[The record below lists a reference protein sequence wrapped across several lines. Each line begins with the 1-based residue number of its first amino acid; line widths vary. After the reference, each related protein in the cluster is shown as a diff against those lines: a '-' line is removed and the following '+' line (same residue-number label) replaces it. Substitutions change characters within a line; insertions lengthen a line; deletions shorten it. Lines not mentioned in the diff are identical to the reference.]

1 MSDEPAARLERDDEL
16 PPGWDYNPSAWSQRI
31 PIVVLGIFAMFVA
44 LYLSAWQ
51 FEWVDSVWD
60 PVFGDGTEKVL
71 DSELS
76 HLFPIPDALL
86 GALGYLIDWVFGI
99 VGGTRRYKTMPW
111 TVVVLGIGI
120 IPFGMTSIFL
130 GLAMPT
136 IVGAGCFLCAVNAV
150 IAVVMIPF
158 AWDEIWLSLR
168 AMRSMMRNGASFW
181 DAFTGRA
188 SHLAFQ
194 EG

>member
-1 MSDEPAARLERDDEL
+1 MNDEPAARPEREDEL
-16 PPGWDYNPSAWSQRI
+16 PPGWNYNPSAWGQRI
-31 PIVVLGIFAMFVA
+31 PIIVLGIFAMFVA
-44 LYLSAWQ
+44 LYLAAWQ

-71 DSELS
+71 DSKLS

-130 GLAMPT
+130 ALAMPT
-136 IVGAGCFLCAVNAV
+136 IVGAGCFLCALNAV

-181 DAFTGRA
+181 DAFSGRA
-188 SHLAFQ
+188 AHLAFQ
-194 EG
+194 ED

>member
-1 MSDEPAARLERDDEL
+1 MSDGSAGQSGDTDEL
-16 PPGWDYNPSAWSQRI
+16 PPGWEYNPSAWSERI
-31 PIVVLGIFAMFVA
+31 PIIVLGIFAMLVA
-44 LYLSAWQ
+44 FYLSAWQ
-51 FEWVDSVWD
+51 FGWVDSVWD
-60 PVFGDGTEKVL
+60 PLFGTGTEAVL
-71 DSELS
+71 DSKLS

-99 VGGTRRYKTMPW
+99 VGGTKRYKTMPW
-111 TVVVLGIGI
+111 AVVVLGIGI

-130 GLAMPT
+130 ALAMPT
-136 IVGAGCFLCAVNAV
+136 IVGAGCFLCALNAV

-168 AMRSMMRNGASFW
+168 AMRSMMRNGAGFW

-188 SHLAFQ
+188 AHLAFR
-194 EG
+194 EV

>member
-1 MSDEPAARLERDDEL
+1 MSGEPGGGWDGDDEL
-16 PPGWDYNPSAWSQRI
+16 PPGWNYNPSAWGERI
-31 PIVVLGIFAMFVA
+31 PIIVLGVFAMFVA

-60 PVFGDGTEKVL
+60 PVFGDGTEAVL
-71 DSELS
+71 SSKLS
-76 HLFPIPDALL
+76 HLFPVPDALL
-86 GALGYLIDWVFGI
+86 GAVGYLIDWVFGI
-99 VGGTRRYKTMPW
+99 VGGTKRYKTMPW
-111 TVVVLGIGI
+111 TVVVLGVGI

-130 GLAMPT
+130 ALAMPT
-136 IVGAGCFLCAVNAV
+136 IVGAGCFLCALNAA

-181 DAFTGRA
+181 AALTGSA
-188 SHLAFQ
+188 AHLAFQ
-194 EG
+194 EA